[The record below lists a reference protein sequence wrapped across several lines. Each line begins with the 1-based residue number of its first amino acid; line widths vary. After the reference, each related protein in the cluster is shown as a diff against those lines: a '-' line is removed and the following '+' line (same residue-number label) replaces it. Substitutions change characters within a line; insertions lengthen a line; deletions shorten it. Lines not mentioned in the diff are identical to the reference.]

1 VAESGR
7 QHVRRQSSAYA
18 PANRGSGES
27 EEGPDRSTDGAAEPR
42 PSRPGDRGG
51 TARPAGLLRNNDLAD
66 LWGGAFDLV
75 RRPESLFLF
84 RRSEARQRLA
94 PGPHRTGSRGIGAHL
109 RFMTAYAHAV

>member
-1 VAESGR
+1 MAESGR

-66 LWGGAFDLV
+66 LWGGPSTSCVAQKACSSSGDPKRGSGLPQGHTERGV
-75 RRPESLFLF
+75 EESALIFV
-84 RRSEARQRLA
+84 S
-94 PGPHRTGSRGIGAHL
+94 
-109 RFMTAYAHAV
+109 